1 MSHQRCLR
9 SKRLRW
15 LLWKAACRVLLKHY
29 STHDLFQALWA
40 SMDDTGQAV
49 IRAHVLWDGEIK
61 GGSVCLGVTAP
72 PNVNIVR
79 DELLDKEDDSD
90 GRRS

>member
-1 MSHQRCLR
+1 ML
-9 SKRLRW
+9 
-15 LLWKAACRVLLKHY
+15 VLTRKVR
-29 STHDLFQALWA
+29 QGIVIG
-40 SMDDTGQAV
+40 DTVVEV
-49 IRAHVLWDGEIK
+49 IKIK

-79 DELLDKEDDSD
+79 DELLDKKDDSD